1 MTDLQL
7 MTMPE
12 LRHEARLRANVL
24 ESVKARIRDLPPSF
38 ERNQA
43 LAREPIARANLK
55 EALDEIA
62 LRT

>member
-24 ESVKARIRDLPPSF
+24 ESVKARIRDLPPGF
-38 ERNQA
+38 ERDRA
-43 LAREPIARANLK
+43 KGREPIARANLK
-55 EALDEIA
+55 EALDEIS
-62 LRT
+62 LRS

>member
-24 ESVKARIRDLPPSF
+24 ESVKQRIRDLPPGY
-38 ERNQA
+38 ERNQS

>member
-24 ESVKARIRDLPPSF
+24 ESVKQRIRDLPPSS

-43 LAREPIARANLK
+43 LAREPIARGNLK
-55 EALDEIA
+55 EALDEIQ